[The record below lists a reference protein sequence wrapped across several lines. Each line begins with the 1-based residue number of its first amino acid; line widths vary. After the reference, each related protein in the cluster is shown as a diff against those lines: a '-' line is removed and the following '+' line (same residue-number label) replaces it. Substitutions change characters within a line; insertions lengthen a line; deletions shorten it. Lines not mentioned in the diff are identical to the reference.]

1 MVHIVGAAG
10 PNQPATLTD
19 SDVSQGF
26 FFPGAGH
33 VYPPLDETPVL
44 EALQAYL
51 DDGWQVEIFPWVVGV
66 RGLVN
71 QDAIQCCLEFL
82 NIPRK
87 SWRRIIED
95 TAKESVKAFYV
106 LHRVRCKALQIGPW
120 SGRMRTKQAKAGV
133 LNTRSGVFDADDPGR
148 ACNRKR
154 RGRSDGDIDETRR
167 R

>member
-1 MVHIVGAAG
+1 MDGSSELLAA
-10 PNQPATLTD
+10 AHDRKVRTY
-19 SDVSQGF
+19 
-26 FFPGAGH
+26 A
-33 VYPPLDETPVL
+33 PLL
-44 EALQAYL
+44 EALQAYI

-82 NIPRK
+82 DMPRK

-120 SGRMRTKQAKAGV
+120 SGRMRSKQAKAGV
-133 LNTRSGVFDADDPGR
+133 LNTRSGVFDAGDPGR
-148 ACNRKR
+148 ACNRKW
-154 RGRSDGDIDETRR
+154 RGRSDGDIDETQRR
-167 R
+167 WKQMEKLMRKEG